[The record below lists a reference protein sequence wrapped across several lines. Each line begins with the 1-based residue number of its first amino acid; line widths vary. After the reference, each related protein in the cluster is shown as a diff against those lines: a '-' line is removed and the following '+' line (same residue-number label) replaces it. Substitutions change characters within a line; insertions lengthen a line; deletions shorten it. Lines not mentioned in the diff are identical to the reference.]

1 MGGAPTVNINSGNPR
16 YPFPQ
21 FMSYGPGRDNLAN
34 VNSTRTPE
42 GGPYRRR
49 QVVFETLLAEAE
61 QSGGFGGRGV
71 EVTEISLDN
80 SDFVRVYR
88 PGHPDA
94 DADGYVQLPNINT
107 AEEMADLLSAS
118 RAHEANGA
126 AFRVTREM
134 FRRATA
140 SPAQSNTSG
149 QSQTQL
155 PTCQDAPGG

>member
-1 MGGAPTVNINSGNPR
+1 MAGIDSYFNTLDISVSGMKAER
-16 YPFPQ
+16 VR
-21 FMSYGPGRDNLAN
+21 MDVVLSNLAN

-49 QVVFETLLAEAE
+49 QVVFQTLLEDADK
-61 QSGGFGGRGV
+61 SGGFGGRGV
-71 EVTEISLDN
+71 EVSEISLDN

-126 AFRVTREM
+126 AFRVAKEM
-134 FRRATA
+134 FRRALEIGRA
-140 SPAQSNTSG
+140 
-149 QSQTQL
+149 
-155 PTCQDAPGG
+155 